1 MARQIVERNSAALAA
16 RQETRTEIGSMQRD
30 VGVRVAVLTDLDSA
44 SIAEP
49 LRATLAFLRKVTRDH
64 ESLTADDVRALAA
77 LGVTKS
83 QVEDALDVCFA
94 FNVITRLADTFEFE
108 VGSDASFE
116 AGAKHLL
123 TRGYGAS

>member
-1 MARQIVERNSAALAA
+1 M
-16 RQETRTEIGSMQRD
+16 
-30 VGVRVAVLTDLDSA
+30 
-44 SIAEP
+44 
-49 LRATLAFLRKVTRDH
+49 
-64 ESLTADDVRALAA
+64 RALAA

-108 VGSDASFE
+108 VGSPASFE
-116 AGAKHLL
+116 VGAKHLL